1 MSQVTSLGIVTMG
14 VLAQFGP
21 RVQALHPL
29 FKFPLYNTG
38 QSLISADPERQELCT
53 YTQFPPLIYTTVMRQ
68 GSFMPTC
75 QGRKHVWSNCPRPLG
90 QWPHK
95 SPIGAEWL
103 LNSRASVL
111 CSVTAGIFGSYHLL
125 ALCRV
130 EAGTPC
136 YCTHH
141 SG

>member
-1 MSQVTSLGIVTMG
+1 MG

-53 YTQFPPLIYTTVMRQ
+53 YTQFPPLNLYNGDEARQ
-68 GSFMPTC
+68 LYAHLPRKKTRLVKLPKTPGPVASQESH
-75 QGRKHVWSNCPRPLG
+75 QGRMASEFTCFCALLCHG
-90 QWPHK
+90 GY
-95 SPIGAEWL
+95 IWL
-103 LNSRASVL
+103 LPP
-111 CSVTAGIFGSYHLL
+111 FGSL
-125 ALCRV
+125 
-130 EAGTPC
+130 
-136 YCTHH
+136 